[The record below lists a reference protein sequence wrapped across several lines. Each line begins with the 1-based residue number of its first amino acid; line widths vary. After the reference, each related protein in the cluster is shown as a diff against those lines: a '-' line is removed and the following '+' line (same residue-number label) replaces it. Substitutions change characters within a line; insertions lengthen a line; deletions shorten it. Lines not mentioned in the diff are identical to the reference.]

1 VQRRRFDLGG
11 GKAARAVGG
20 HTSLSS
26 SLLLSLSCRFRQS
39 RAAASR
45 GPRGLGAARTAAAAA
60 AAGNSEDDNSEAESE
75 NNSKDGQG
83 RRPKE
88 KKKRD
93 AGADRSAEEG
103 SSPQAAKQ
111 RASGVRSDLST
122 PAFDLGDR
130 ALQVLSEA
138 SFEPYGH
145 MEEARRSVLRGRTI
159 GKVFEEFVGKSD
171 SGRDALVLLS
181 NTVGVSFLRL
191 REYYSTADMATKK
204 HFAAILLQNKYMGDF
219 SECVVE
225 IGSSL
230 DPLLL
235 VTPMPR
241 DATQQRAVDERVVDM
256 SFLSPLVLP
265 NNEPFLIPASIYV
278 RDCMRMIF
286 DFFCDDIKADMT
298 PDSKNTALIGSPG
311 VGKSIL
317 FFLAALYQATSKM
330 VVYYRLTKAPSE
342 RASLFFMA
350 PAQNGGVS
358 VWFSRNIDKGAIG
371 QLSSLRSDLEKAL
384 DIRREEYYTYLDGP
398 NHMEE
403 NYLLKG
409 TYDYFCTSGGF
420 PLYKDHE
427 TGKRLWVL
435 DGWSQ
440 DEAIAALNAAGYDEP
455 VASYA
460 YSLSGGNIR
469 RMLDACTSPDRV
481 RRNLDI
487 VIGKLSMDAMILAL
501 QSTDGSDDP
510 VSPDRLRTMFFA
522 KAQLQDEVETWKEV
536 MDTVQIVDSKYF

>member
-1 VQRRRFDLGG
+1 MQQRRFDLGG
-11 GKAARAVGG
+11 GKAARAAVGG
-20 HTSLSS
+20 YTSS
-26 SLLLSLSCRFRQS
+26 SSSSSLLSLSCRFRQS
-39 RAAASR
+39 RATASR
-45 GPRGLGAARTAAAAA
+45 GSRGLGAD
-60 AAGNSEDDNSEAESE
+60 GKSEGDNNEAESQ

-83 RRPKE
+83 RRSKE
-88 KKKRD
+88 KKRD
-93 AGADRSAEEG
+93 AGAARSSEEG

-111 RASGVRSDLST
+111 RASGTSNDLST
-122 PAFDLGDR
+122 PAFDLDDG
-130 ALQVLSEA
+130 ALRVLTDA

-145 MEEARRSVLRGRTI
+145 MEEARRSALRGRTI

-171 SGRDALVLLS
+171 SVRDALVLLS

-241 DATQQRAVDERVVDM
+241 DATQQRAADERVVDM

-371 QLSSLRSDLEKAL
+371 QVSSLRSDLEKAL

-487 VIGKLSMDAMILAL
+487 VIGKQSMDAMILAL
-501 QSTDGSDDP
+501 QSTDGSGRP
-510 VSPDRLRTMFFA
+510 GKPR
-522 KAQLQDEVETWKEV
+522 
-536 MDTVQIVDSKYF
+536 QIAHHVFRQGTAAR